1 MEFNSGFKGLKYSVL
16 IFVEKNIYIMEHL
29 EGSGTPILYIGC
41 TVLNPLNTE
50 LNPICHLLA
59 LLGAHHFLHVSR
71 IRLKV
76 NVGSGMRDLRYIIT
90 SLYIQIITIVTRTAN
105 WHTSKIEFC
114 TKYIECVHSNTVQL
128 HIFHIS
134 LSL

>member
-1 MEFNSGFKGLKYSVL
+1 
-16 IFVEKNIYIMEHL
+16 MEHL

-105 WHTSKIEFC
+105 
-114 TKYIECVHSNTVQL
+114 
-128 HIFHIS
+128 
-134 LSL
+134 